1 MLDTHT
7 ILVFYGNV
15 LRVTL
20 LMGALNTGG
29 VGKNHDSR
37 PISGFIVYR
46 QKTLQLPSVIHTAA
60 MDRG

>member
-1 MLDTHT
+1 
-7 ILVFYGNV
+7 
-15 LRVTL
+15 
-20 LMGALNTGG
+20 MGALNTGG